1 MLRFKPD
8 DWLEGLLRPVILAD
22 PYGGIYYEQ
31 PAPDLRFAAL
41 LALTG
46 VAVLVPRVRTGMTKP
61 AWLAL
66 AGLWLM
72 FYLWTFLTG
81 NGRYFI
87 AGLMLVGP
95 LLVLI
100 TSLLPLTRAM
110 RAFLLGGLLVLQGLL
125 VQQHVSHG
133 QWALAYW
140 RQGPG
145 LPLGDTPL
153 RNEPAVFLTLASIS
167 HSLLVPQFHPDS
179 RWANIAGQIDIEPGM
194 PEYEPLRD
202 LLAAL
207 MPRYLVMHVIDGAAG
222 DARQPPADVR
232 EMAHAT
238 LARHGLSLDD
248 RPCEVLASHLLIRDM
263 SKDTDPSLPL
273 GYWICPLRA
282 GAAVAPTTT
291 AAAPPDMHDDVFSLV
306 ERHCPRYFPPG
317 SGNRRSAGE
326 VTIRHYIGSDTRLF
340 VDGHGNVLYRYM
352 RAFNPTFVGTVEQVR
367 RGEFAIDCRK
377 LAGRYV
383 YPWQRD

>member
-46 VAVLVPRVRTGMTKP
+46 VAVIVPRVRTGMTKP

-87 AGLMLVGP
+87 VGLMLAGP

-100 TSLLPLTRAM
+100 TGLLPLTRAM
-110 RAFLLGGLLVLQGLL
+110 RMFLLGGLLLLQGLL

-140 RQGPG
+140 RDGPG
-145 LPLGDTPL
+145 LPLGPTAL
-153 RNEPAVFLTLASIS
+153 RDEPAVFLTLASIS

-179 RWANIAGQIDIEPGM
+179 RWSNIAGQIDIEPGM
-194 PEYEPLRD
+194 PEYAPLRK
-202 LLAAL
+202 LLAAPL
-207 MPRYLVMHVIDGAAG
+207 PRHLVIHAIDGTTRVG
-222 DARQPPADVR
+222 KQPPADVR
-232 EMAHAT
+232 EMAEAT
-238 LARHGLSLDD
+238 LARHGLHLGE
-248 RPCEVLASHLLIRDM
+248 RPCEVHTSHLVIRDLT
-263 SKDTDPSLPL
+263 KDDDPALPL
-273 GYWICPLRA
+273 GYWICPVAA
-282 GAAVAPTTT
+282 GAAAAPTT
-291 AAAPPDMHDDVFSLV
+291 AVAPIERHDDVFAAI
-306 ERHCPRYFPPG
+306 EQHCPRFFPPG

-326 VTIRHYIGSDTRLF
+326 LTIRHYIGSDTRLY

-352 RAFNPTFVGTVEQVR
+352 RALNPTYVGTVDQVR

-377 LAGRYV
+377 LPGRYV